1 MRLTDEHIESALR
14 EIRLALLE
22 ADVNFQVV
30 KAFIDRVRDKATDQT
45 VLKSLT
51 PVQQVVKIVRDE
63 LLALFGDAQG
73 GLTKDA
79 PTPRVVLLLGL
90 QGSGKTTTSGKLGR
104 WLKKQGKHP
113 LMVSTDVRRPAA
125 IQQLAVVGEQAE
137 VKVFAPETMDPV
149 ARASGA
155 LAEAKAKGFDTV
167 IVDTAGRLHID
178 DELMD
183 ELQAI
188 KEAVRPSDLLYV
200 ADSMTGQDAIKSA
213 GEFNRRV
220 GVTGVVLTK
229 LDGDARGGAALSV
242 VSVVGVPV
250 AFIGSGETLED
261 LELFHPDRIVS
272 RMLGMGD
279 VLSLIEKAEQALDE
293 GEAEKLEEKLR
304 KNQFT
309 LDDFKSQLKTIRRM
323 GPLESVLG
331 MIPGMGQM
339 KELAQNKPDEKQL
352 GRVEAIISSMTAE
365 ERRNDSIING
375 SPPQADCRG
384 QRHFRRGREP
394 AAEAVHRDAAS
405 AQDDRTGWGSG
416 HARHEKHAGHEEH
429 AADGAGHAG
438 FCAGRHGEEAEKGR
452 ALGAHEVTVGF
463 GLSILRLWAQPR
475 AQRSKAERLR
485 PKTRRPETEMLVIRM
500 RRVGTTKKPYFRV
513 VVTEAKSAR
522 ESSFVENVGTYN
534 PRSKPAK
541 VEIDKER
548 LQHWLK
554 KGAQPS
560 DSVRTLIKKHL
571 TRDLSAP
578 VAAPAGADARHSDVG
593 RGGQHARERPGQ
605 SCARRRRG
613 RGACA
618 GRQAGLGEGPRV
630 VAPRHDGAGVEDR
643 TGRHGQDHRASG
655 ADGGGAANAGRGYRR
670 ASWCSRAVG
679 YTGLT
684 EFPSPKAQRPV
695 TPNCPTPNL
704 GVLGDWELGVIGGWG
719 LGVGS

>member
-1 MRLTDEHIESALR
+1 LFESLSTRIQGAFTSLRGEVRLTPEHIESALR

-63 LLALFGDAQG
+63 LLALFGDAEG
-73 GLTKDA
+73 GLKKDA
-79 PTPRVVLLLGL
+79 PSPRVVLLLGL

-125 IQQLAVVGEQAE
+125 IQQLAVVGERAD
-137 VKVFAPETMDPV
+137 VKVYEPETMDPV

-188 KEAVRPSDLLYV
+188 KDAVKPSDLLYV

-279 VLSLIEKAEQALDE
+279 VLSLIEKAEAALDE

-309 LDDFKSQLKTIRRM
+309 LDDFRSQLKTIRRM

-331 MIPGMGQM
+331 MIPGLSQM

-352 GRVEAIISSMTAE
+352 KRVEAIITSMTAE
-365 ERRNDSIING
+365 ERGNDSIING
-375 SPPQADCRG
+375 S
-384 QRHFRRGREP
+384 RRKRI
-394 AAEAVHRDAAS
+394 AA
-405 AQDDRTGWGSG
+405 GSG
-416 HARHEKHAGHEEH
+416 TSVEE
-429 AADGAGHAG
+429 
-438 FCAGRHGEEAEKGR
+438 
-452 ALGAHEVTVGF
+452 VN
-463 GLSILRLWAQPR
+463 RLLKQF
-475 AQRSKAERLR
+475 
-485 PKTRRPETEMLVIRM
+485 TEM
-500 RRVGTTKKPYFRV
+500 RRVIKMIGQGGIGAARHMKNMPKVAQGTQGFAPGGTGKKR
-513 VVTEAKSAR
+513 
-522 ESSFVENVGTYN
+522 
-534 PRSKPAK
+534 
-541 VEIDKER
+541 
-548 LQHWLK
+548 K
-554 KGAQPS
+554 KGGPWG
-560 DSVRTLIKKHL
+560 LIK
-571 TRDLSAP
+571 
-578 VAAPAGADARHSDVG
+578 
-593 RGGQHARERPGQ
+593 
-605 SCARRRRG
+605 
-613 RGACA
+613 
-618 GRQAGLGEGPRV
+618 
-630 VAPRHDGAGVEDR
+630 
-643 TGRHGQDHRASG
+643 
-655 ADGGGAANAGRGYRR
+655 
-670 ASWCSRAVG
+670 SR
-679 YTGLT
+679 
-684 EFPSPKAQRPV
+684 
-695 TPNCPTPNL
+695 
-704 GVLGDWELGVIGGWG
+704 
-719 LGVGS
+719 